1 MNIKITTMLED
12 ENVYMSFGRET
23 DRDML
28 ELLNPNVMLYTN
40 AEYQYFMKFNDG
52 RNEWTMY
59 MSQERL
65 LEIAEAIIRKF
76 GGNRPEG
83 KWKKWTDERFG
94 GSIYYCSSC
103 HMRSPSL
110 HNYCPNCGTPMEVE
124 NEGVDK

>member
-1 MNIKITTMLED
+1 MNIKITTMLENK
-12 ENVYMSFGRET
+12 NVYMSFGRET

-59 MSQERL
+59 MRQERL

-76 GGNRPEG
+76 GGVR
-83 KWKKWTDERFG
+83 D
-94 GSIYYCSSC
+94 
-103 HMRSPSL
+103 
-110 HNYCPNCGTPMEVE
+110 
-124 NEGVDK
+124 D

>member
-1 MNIKITTMLED
+1 MNIKITTMLEN

-65 LEIAEAIIRKF
+65 LEIAEAIIRKI
-76 GGNRPEG
+76 GG
-83 KWKKWTDERFG
+83 DQ
-94 GSIYYCSSC
+94 
-103 HMRSPSL
+103 H
-110 HNYCPNCGTPMEVE
+110 
-124 NEGVDK
+124 D

>member
-1 MNIKITTMLED
+1 MNIKITTRLED

-28 ELLNPNVMLYTN
+28 ELLNPNVMLYTD
-40 AEYQYFMKFNDG
+40 AEYQYFMKFSDN

-76 GGNRPEG
+76 GGNHHDN
-83 KWKKWTDERFG
+83 K
-94 GSIYYCSSC
+94 
-103 HMRSPSL
+103 
-110 HNYCPNCGTPMEVE
+110 
-124 NEGVDK
+124 

>member
-1 MNIKITTMLED
+1 MNIKITTLLED

-40 AEYQYFMKFNDG
+40 AEYRYFMKFSDN

-76 GGNRPEG
+76 GG
-83 KWKKWTDERFG
+83 KG
-94 GSIYYCSSC
+94 GES
-103 HMRSPSL
+103 
-110 HNYCPNCGTPMEVE
+110 
-124 NEGVDK
+124 

>member
-1 MNIKITTMLED
+1 MNIKITTMLEN

-59 MSQERL
+59 MSRERL

-76 GGNRPEG
+76 GGNHHDN
-83 KWKKWTDERFG
+83 K
-94 GSIYYCSSC
+94 
-103 HMRSPSL
+103 
-110 HNYCPNCGTPMEVE
+110 
-124 NEGVDK
+124 

>member
-1 MNIKITTMLED
+1 MNIKITTMLEA

-40 AEYQYFMKFNDG
+40 AEYQYFMKFSDN

-76 GGNRPEG
+76 GG
-83 KWKKWTDERFG
+83 KG
-94 GSIYYCSSC
+94 GES
-103 HMRSPSL
+103 
-110 HNYCPNCGTPMEVE
+110 
-124 NEGVDK
+124 

>member
-1 MNIKITTMLED
+1 MNIKITTMLEE

-40 AEYQYFMKFNDG
+40 AEYQYFMKFSDN

-76 GGNRPEG
+76 GGNHHDY
-83 KWKKWTDERFG
+83 K
-94 GSIYYCSSC
+94 
-103 HMRSPSL
+103 
-110 HNYCPNCGTPMEVE
+110 
-124 NEGVDK
+124 

>member
-1 MNIKITTMLED
+1 MNIKITTTLEA

-28 ELLNPNVMLYTN
+28 ELLNPNIMLYTN
-40 AEYQYFMKFNDG
+40 AEYQYFMKFSDN

-76 GGNRPEG
+76 GG
-83 KWKKWTDERFG
+83 KG
-94 GSIYYCSSC
+94 GES
-103 HMRSPSL
+103 
-110 HNYCPNCGTPMEVE
+110 
-124 NEGVDK
+124 

>member
-28 ELLNPNVMLYTN
+28 ELLNPYVMLYTN
-40 AEYQYFMKFNDG
+40 AEYQYFIKFNDG

-76 GGNRPEG
+76 GGNQH
-83 KWKKWTDERFG
+83 D
-94 GSIYYCSSC
+94 
-103 HMRSPSL
+103 
-110 HNYCPNCGTPMEVE
+110 
-124 NEGVDK
+124 